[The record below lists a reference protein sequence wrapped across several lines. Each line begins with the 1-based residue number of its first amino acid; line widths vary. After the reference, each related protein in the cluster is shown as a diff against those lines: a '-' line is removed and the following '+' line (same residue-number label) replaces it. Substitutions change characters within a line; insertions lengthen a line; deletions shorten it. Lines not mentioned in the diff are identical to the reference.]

1 MAQEIDR
8 VNNDVAN
15 NIIKDSGIIAY
26 LIKKYFRENHNIDL
40 GDFQNKQFV
49 SKEAAALDISKSVIT
64 EKYNFFCSLDYINAK
79 RVYIDVYI
87 RYIIFDNSNIDT
99 SDPSVPVTIDTSVP
113 VTIDSFVT
121 KYFNNED
128 DTIESSMIKKVDIF
142 SPLKTVGIRK
152 FSSTFEY
159 SVSAELD
166 LSIDMKFI
174 KKEENNQ

>member
-49 SKEAAALDISKSVIT
+49 SKEVAALDVSKNIIT
-64 EKYNFFCSLDYINAK
+64 EKYNFFCALDYINAR

-87 RYIIFDNSNIDT
+87 EYMVLENGNIYT
-99 SDPSVPVTIDTSVP
+99 EVPVTIDRVVMKYP
-113 VTIDSFVT
+113 V
-121 KYFNNED
+121 D
-128 DTIESSMIKKVDIF
+128 DDGFGIANHMIKKNNECKPIKID
-142 SPLKTVGIRK
+142 GITK
-152 FSSTFEY
+152 LSSSYEY
-159 SVSAELD
+159 AVSAELD

>member
-49 SKEAAALDISKSVIT
+49 YKEAAALDISRNIIID
-64 EKYNFFCSLDYINAK
+64 KYHFLCGFDYNNTRSI
-79 RVYIDVYI
+79 YIDVYI
-87 RYIIFDNSNIDT
+87 RYIIFEDS
-99 SDPSVPVTIDTSVP
+99 SIDTSVP

-128 DTIESSMIKKVDIF
+128 DSIENCAIKKFDMF
-142 SPLKTVGIRK
+142 KPLKEDGVRK
-152 FSSTFEY
+152 ISSTFEY
-159 SVSAELD
+159 SVCAELD
-166 LSIDMKFI
+166 LSIDMKFV
-174 KKEENNQ
+174 KKNNDNEGINIGV

>member
-8 VNNDVAN
+8 VNNIMAN

-49 SKEAAALDISKSVIT
+49 SKEAAALDISKSVIIN
-64 EKYNFFCSLDYINAK
+64 KYSFFCSFDYNNA
-79 RVYIDVYI
+79 RSVYIDVYI
-87 RYIIFDNSNIDT
+87 RYIGFEDGSIDA
-99 SDPSVPVTIDTSVP
+99 SVP

-128 DTIESSMIKKVDIF
+128 DSVENCAIKKF
-142 SPLKTVGIRK
+142 NMFNPLKEDGIRK
-152 FSSTFEY
+152 ISSTFEY
-159 SVSAELD
+159 SVCAELD
-166 LSIDMKFI
+166 LSIDMKFV

>member
-1 MAQEIDR
+1 MAQEMDR
-8 VNNDVAN
+8 VSNDVAN

-40 GDFQNKQFV
+40 GDFQSKRFV
-49 SKEAAALDISKSVIT
+49 SKEAAALDISRSIIID
-64 EKYNFFCSLDYINAK
+64 KYSFVCNLDSKYIRN
-79 RVYIDVYI
+79 VYIDVYI
-87 RYIIFDNSNIDT
+87 RYIAFENGN
-99 SDPSVPVTIDTSVP
+99 IDTSVP

-142 SPLKTVGIRK
+142 SPLKTVGITK
-152 FSSTFEY
+152 ISSTFEY

>member
-1 MAQEIDR
+1 MAQEINR
-8 VNNDVAN
+8 VNNIMAN

-26 LIKKYFRENHNIDL
+26 LIKKYFRENYNIDL

-49 SKEAAALDISKSVIT
+49 SKETAALDVSKSVIID
-64 EKYNFFCSLDYINAK
+64 KYSFVCNLDSKYIRN
-79 RVYIDVYI
+79 VYIDVYI
-87 RYIIFDNSNIDT
+87 RYIIFEDNSN
-99 SDPSVPVTIDTSVP
+99 SIDTSVP

-128 DTIESSMIKKVDIF
+128 DTIESSMIKKADIF
-142 SPLKTVGIRK
+142 SPLKTVGITK
-152 FSSTFEY
+152 ISSTFEY

>member
-15 NIIKDSGIIAY
+15 NIIKDPSIIAY

-40 GDFQNKQFV
+40 GDFQSKQFV
-49 SKEAAALDISKSVIT
+49 SKEVAALDISRSIIID
-64 EKYNFFCSLDYINAK
+64 KYSFVCNLDSKYIRN
-79 RVYIDVYI
+79 VYIDVYT
-87 RYIIFDNSNIDT
+87 RYIIFDNGNIDT
-99 SDPSVPVTIDTSVP
+99 SDPNVLVTIDTSVP
-113 VTIDSFVT
+113 VTIDSFVM

-142 SPLKTVGIRK
+142 NPLKTVGIRK

-159 SVSAELD
+159 AVSAELD

>member
-8 VNNDVAN
+8 LNNDVIN
-15 NIIKDSGIIAY
+15 NIIKDSGIIAH

-49 SKEAAALDISKSVIT
+49 SKDIAALDVSKNIIT
-64 EKYNFFCSLDYINAK
+64 EKYNFFCSLDYINAR

-87 RYIIFDNSNIDT
+87 KYMVLKDGS
-99 SDPSVPVTIDTSVP
+99 IDTSVP
-113 VTIDSFVT
+113 VTIDSFVM
-121 KYFNNED
+121 KYPVD
-128 DTIESSMIKKVDIF
+128 DDNLTITNHMIKKNDEC
-142 SPLKTVGIRK
+142 SPLKTIGIIK
-152 FSSTFEY
+152 LSSTYEY
-159 SVSAELD
+159 AVSAELN